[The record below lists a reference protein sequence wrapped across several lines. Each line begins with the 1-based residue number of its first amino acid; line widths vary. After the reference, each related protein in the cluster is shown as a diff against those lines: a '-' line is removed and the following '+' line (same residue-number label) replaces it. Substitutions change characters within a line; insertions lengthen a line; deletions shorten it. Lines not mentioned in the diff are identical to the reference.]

1 MYQRRFAVPARAQM
15 LLGVLLCVAVFCG
28 AALIAVPSASA
39 ASEAE
44 VVPMNNISVVSA
56 APAALL
62 PLASPSQAGNI
73 TDADGDAIP
82 DDVELAICGSKTCAT
97 GLEDADND
105 GIADWVE
112 ILSCGSRS
120 CASATKDR
128 DGDGIPDYAERL
140 VCGTDACSNSLEDAD
155 GDGVAD
161 WVEFVVCGTRSCAT
175 GFEDYDGGGVS
186 DAAQLAACVKR
197 IDPSLLALTGQP
209 WFWLMLL
216 LGLAGLGTGGWLL
229 WRRGISEL
237 AAASPATEAAAGTP
251 EQVAPQATTATSATP
266 VS

>member
-15 LLGVLLCVAVFCG
+15 LLSVAVLCG
-28 AALIAVPSASA
+28 AALIAVPAASA

-44 VVPMNNISVVSA
+44 VVPMDNISVVSA

-62 PLASPSQAGNI
+62 PLASPSQAGKI

-82 DDVELAICGSKTCAT
+82 DDIELAICGSKTCAT
-97 GLEDADND
+97 GLEDTDND
-105 GIADWVE
+105 GIPDWVE
-112 ILSCGSRS
+112 LLSCGTRS

-140 VCGTDACSNSLEDAD
+140 VCDTDTCSNSLEDAD
-155 GDGVAD
+155 GDRISD
-161 WVEFVVCGTRSCAT
+161 WVEFVICGTRTCAT
-175 GFEDYDGGGVS
+175 GLEDYDGDGIS

-216 LGLAGLGTGGWLL
+216 LGLAGLGAGGWLL
-229 WRRGISEL
+229 WRRRIAEL
-237 AAASPATEAAAGTP
+237 AAASSVAATAAPIGTP
-251 EQVAPQATTATSATP
+251 EHAASPARAETSKT
-266 VS
+266 SLS